1 MRYSA
6 SKYSVTLKTG
16 LGIVQGHWKWC
27 RLIDHTTFCWS
38 ATVSIVPFLSY
49 LTLNDMT
56 LKPGLEV
63 TQGKL
68 GCGFLFAFHSNYGS
82 IWHYLRDKAIYWSKI
97 VIFSYSLA
105 FDAPVRGG
113 GPCRNISIP
122 FGMETR
128 MVGLSDGEKTF
139 EDIYNRL
146 GIVRAMHTRRAVKT
160 CHDTWCIFQIARNYQ
175 CKMLRLLGSQLHWWT
190 SDVGKRQRN
199 TSSAAAE
206 RPRDASC
213 HWIFC

>member
-1 MRYSA
+1 
-6 SKYSVTLKTG
+6 
-16 LGIVQGHWKWC
+16 
-27 RLIDHTTFCWS
+27 
-38 ATVSIVPFLSY
+38 
-49 LTLNDMT
+49 MT

-113 GPCRNISIP
+113 VPVGIFPSRLVWK
-122 FGMETR
+122 TR

-146 GIVRAMHTRRAVKT
+146 GIVRAMHTRHAVKT
-160 CHDTWCIFQIARNYQ
+160 CHDT
-175 CKMLRLLGSQLHWWT
+175 
-190 SDVGKRQRN
+190 
-199 TSSAAAE
+199 
-206 RPRDASC
+206 
-213 HWIFC
+213 

>member
-1 MRYSA
+1 
-6 SKYSVTLKTG
+6 
-16 LGIVQGHWKWC
+16 
-27 RLIDHTTFCWS
+27 LIDHTTFCWS

-113 GPCRNISIP
+113 GVPVGIFPSRLVWK
-122 FGMETR
+122 TR
-128 MVGLSDGEKTF
+128 MVGLSDGEKNF
-139 EDIYNRL
+139 
-146 GIVRAMHTRRAVKT
+146 
-160 CHDTWCIFQIARNYQ
+160 
-175 CKMLRLLGSQLHWWT
+175 
-190 SDVGKRQRN
+190 
-199 TSSAAAE
+199 
-206 RPRDASC
+206 
-213 HWIFC
+213 